1 VLLDIW
7 SVLGGVGLAAVAF
20 IVVILVCVVI
30 LGLLAAILPS
40 YEDRETRVPAV
51 DGGVSVDSS
60 ESSGEAPEAGVDD
73 PEHRV
78 EERVEP
84 PVGEAEAP
92 VDRAKQATAPD
103 EAAPI

>member
-1 VLLDIW
+1 MLLDIW

-20 IVVILVCVVI
+20 IVEILVCVVI
-30 LGLLAAILPS
+30 LRLLAAILPS
-40 YEDRETRVPAV
+40 YEDRETRAV
-51 DGGVSVDSS
+51 AGGGVSVDSS
-60 ESSGEAPEAGVDD
+60 EPSGEAPEAGVDD

-92 VDRAKQATAPD
+92 VDRAKQASAPD